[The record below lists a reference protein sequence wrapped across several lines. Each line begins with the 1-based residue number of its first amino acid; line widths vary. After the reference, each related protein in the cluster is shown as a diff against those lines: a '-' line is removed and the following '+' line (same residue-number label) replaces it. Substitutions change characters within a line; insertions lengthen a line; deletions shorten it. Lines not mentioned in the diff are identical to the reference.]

1 MSGRLGHSI
10 YIRLSFLL
18 GSDCLGDRDDMSL
31 SLGEE
36 HRLTLARLQTT
47 SCTIHN
53 FGRMML
59 LNLDRGVHCNKTQ
72 CVVFSDVQSSYDIR
86 YLYLDPSHRHKFFL
100 LYISTPRKVSEL
112 A

>member
-31 SLGEE
+31 SLGGE
-36 HRLTLARLQTT
+36 HRLTLARLQAT

-72 CVVFSDVQSSYDIR
+72 CVVFSDVQSSYDIG
-86 YLYLDPSHRHKFFL
+86 YLYLDPSATDNLTDIFL
-100 LYISTPRKVSEL
+100 FCYI
-112 A
+112 